1 MNPTLAFYIEVI
13 SVIFS
18 LLYVFLL
25 AREIIW
31 CWLFGILSS
40 LLSIALFFYAQ
51 LYSETILYLFYVI
64 IGVYGWYV
72 WAQKKEEKPI
82 AITQWNLFTH
92 LYILVI
98 GFFAAMLL
106 GWGMAQQGG
115 KSPYIDAST
124 TVFSFVASY
133 MQAHKI
139 LSNWVFW
146 IVINAV
152 SVYLYSTR
160 ALDIY
165 AALIVAYTAL
175 SIIGWIDW
183 RRKIK
188 MELI

>member
-1 MNPTLAFYIEVI
+1 M
-13 SVIFS
+13 
-18 LLYVFLL
+18 
-25 AREIIW
+25 
-31 CWLFGILSS
+31 
-40 LLSIALFFYAQ
+40 
-51 LYSETILYLFYVI
+51 
-64 IGVYGWYV
+64 
-72 WAQKKEEKPI
+72 
-82 AITQWNLFTH
+82 
-92 LYILVI
+92 
-98 GFFAAMLL
+98 
-106 GWGMAQQGG
+106 
-115 KSPYIDAST
+115 
-124 TVFSFVASY
+124 FSFVASY

-165 AALIVAYTAL
+165 AALMVAYTAL